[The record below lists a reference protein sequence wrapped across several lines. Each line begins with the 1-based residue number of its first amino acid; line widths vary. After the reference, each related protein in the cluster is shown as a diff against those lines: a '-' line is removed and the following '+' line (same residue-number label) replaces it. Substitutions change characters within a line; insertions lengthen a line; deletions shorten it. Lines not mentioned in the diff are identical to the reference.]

1 MSYTGQGVSSELQ
14 EILAPMITQ
23 YKATIDGDGGG
34 KHAPSQVDQTLK
46 IIVNERIDFKADL
59 RKALEDNSNAKF
71 IEEKAASSYGSIGTV
86 RFDIHFENGRPTGS
100 RYRAFF
106 KQAQGSGRGADA
118 KITAL
123 GESMQAYML
132 ACRQG
137 LPKAIK
143 DVSDVKYFKNDF
155 VKQFSDCDRTHND
168 CMDNCSESWIE
179 SAVAIANFCY
189 GREKLMQ
196 LGGVKKYEFHRGS
209 EFTKKIYN
217 CLKVTRKNT
226 KININDDK
234 WNPADIWAVSTSLDR
249 QKYNQGNFVDKFIP
263 DLNAAIL
270 EDMQNGDLF
279 GISLKKVEN
288 TTPKST
294 MVNDPNASAADI
306 KFLYF
311 TGNDTAHT
319 QFVYLHFSY
328 NGKLGQLK
336 FRKAGAGHQ
345 GEIDKIQ
352 GSSEAAFHGK
362 VGIYQDFVLKM
373 LSDNLSGFG
382 TTTKIESGKFIMK
395 SKADEIGQII
405 ADCKKSTVDYEK
417 LGVLQANVETFLARF
432 GVKVDGEK
440 WIEQH
445 STKQGTSG
453 YSKYLGLQLCYY
465 IDHLSLD
472 KKHELTAQLTS
483 YAMSQVPG
491 LSCPHIKIQ

>member
-1 MSYTGQGVSSELQ
+1 MSYTGQKVSAELQ

-23 YKATIDGDGGG
+23 YNATIDGDGGG
-34 KHAPSQVDQTLK
+34 KHTPSQVDQTLK
-46 IIVNERIDFKADL
+46 IVVNERIDFKADL
-59 RKALEDNSNAKF
+59 RKALESNSNAKF

-86 RFDIHFENGRPTGS
+86 RFDIFFENGTSQGS

-137 LPKAIK
+137 LPRAIE
-143 DVSDVKYFKNDF
+143 DISDVKYFKNDF

-168 CMDNCSESWIE
+168 CMDNCSESWME

-189 GREKLMQ
+189 GREKLMS
-196 LGGVKKYEFHRGS
+196 LKGVKKYEFHRGS
-209 EFTKKIYN
+209 EFTKKIYD

-234 WNPADIWAVSTSLDR
+234 WNPADIWAVSTTLDR
-249 QKYNQGNFVDKFIP
+249 SKYMQGKFVDKFIP

-270 EDMQNGDLF
+270 EDMRKGDLF

-294 MVNDPNASAADI
+294 MVNDPAASAADI
-306 KFLYF
+306 KFTHF
-311 TGNDTAHT
+311 SGTDAKHT
-319 QFVYLHFSY
+319 QFTYLHFSY

-336 FRKAGAGHQ
+336 FRKAGTGHQ
-345 GEIDKIQ
+345 GEIDRIQ
-352 GSSEAAFHGK
+352 GSTAAAFHGK
-362 VGIYQDFVLKM
+362 VGIYQDFVVKM
-373 LSDNLSGFG
+373 LSDNVPGFQ
-382 TTTKIESGKFIMK
+382 TTTTIEAGKFIMK
-395 SKADEIGQII
+395 SKADEIGSII
-405 ADCKKSTVDYEK
+405 ASAGLPTVDFAK
-417 LGVLQANVETFLARF
+417 LGIIQSNIETFLDHF
-432 GVKVDGEK
+432 GVHVDGEK

-445 STKQGTSG
+445 SAQQGMSG
-453 YSKYLGLQLCYY
+453 YSKYLGLQVCYY
-465 IDHLSLD
+465 IDQLSIE
-472 KKHELTAQLTS
+472 KKNELTAQLTS